1 VGTLHVRPV
10 LDMRRDGAAKMR
22 AIAEEACALVKQY
35 KGAYSGEHGDG
46 LVRSEWIAPFFGP
59 RLTAALGEIKSW
71 LDPKGLMNPGKIVA
85 PSKMD
90 DKALFRFKPG
100 YEATVPAPALDWSEW
115 GGLDKAVEMCN
126 NNGHCRKFD
135 AGTMCPSYRVT
146 RDEQHLTR
154 GRANTLRLALSGQLG
169 PDAFTGGAM
178 YETMDLC
185 VGCKGCKRECPT
197 GVDVARMKI
206 EFLAHYKAR
215 HGHTLKDLLIAHFP
229 DYARAASRVPWL
241 MNLRDKL
248 PGAAWASERLLG
260 LSARRRLPEWRRDTF
275 WRAADASMFA
285 GTDAT
290 IAAAAAGGKA
300 AVLFVDTFNGTFES
314 ENALAAASVLQVA
327 GYTLHTVGKGDGHHC
342 CGRTYL
348 ACGMVEQAKEKA
360 GALIDALLPMA
371 EAGVAIV
378 GLEPSCLLTLRD
390 EALVMGL
397 GPRAEIVS
405 SQALL
410 FEEFVARE
418 AKAGR
423 FALDLK
429 AAGAPILLHGHCHQK
444 AFGAVAPILDVLRLI
459 PDAKP
464 ELIESSCGGM
474 AGSFGY
480 EANHYDLS
488 MQMAEASLLPA
499 LRRQPDAIVV
509 ADGTSCRHQI
519 ADGAGREAVHVA
531 RLLERLL
538 PASL

>member
-1 VGTLHVRPV
+1 
-10 LDMRRDGAAKMR
+10 
-22 AIAEEACALVKQY
+22 
-35 KGAYSGEHGDG
+35 
-46 LVRSEWIAPFFGP
+46 
-59 RLTAALGEIKSW
+59 
-71 LDPKGLMNPGKIVA
+71 
-85 PSKMD
+85 
-90 DKALFRFKPG
+90 
-100 YEATVPAPALDWSEW
+100 
-115 GGLDKAVEMCN
+115 
-126 NNGHCRKFD
+126 
-135 AGTMCPSYRVT
+135 
-146 RDEQHLTR
+146 
-154 GRANTLRLALSGQLG
+154 
-169 PDAFTGGAM
+169 
-178 YETMDLC
+178 
-185 VGCKGCKRECPT
+185 
-197 GVDVARMKI
+197 
-206 EFLAHYKAR
+206 
-215 HGHTLKDLLIAHFP
+215 
-229 DYARAASRVPWL
+229 
-241 MNLRDKL
+241 
-248 PGAAWASERLLG
+248 
-260 LSARRRLPEWRRDTF
+260 
-275 WRAADASMFA
+275 MFA
-285 GTDAT
+285 GPDAT

-314 ENALAAASVLQVA
+314 ENALAAARVLQVA

-348 ACGMVEQAKEKA
+348 ACGMVEQGKEKA

-397 GPRAEIVS
+397 GLRAEIVS

-464 ELIESSCGGM
+464 ELIESSCCGM

-480 EANHYDLS
+480 EANTATS
-488 MQMAEASLLPA
+488 MQMASEPA
-499 LRRQPDAIVV
+499 TGLATTAGRHRGRRRHQ
-509 ADGTSCRHQI
+509 CRHQI
-519 ADGAGREAVHVA
+519 ADGVGREAVHVA

-538 PASL
+538 PASP